1 MFFCDGPLWDTDAH
15 GSDGNLTDRAF
26 RTILSQKYLATWQG
40 CLCVLLGAQASC
52 SPRRHEDEES
62 QKDFFAS
69 SCLRGEA
76 FWLRLGCSVF
86 IRRIREVPW
95 PIAPFFRKK
104 YVTVFS
110 KERGYRPRN

>member
-1 MFFCDGPLWDTDAH
+1 
-15 GSDGNLTDRAF
+15 
-26 RTILSQKYLATWQG
+26 LSQKYLATWQG

-110 KERGYRPRN
+110 KRTTQYGRQKATMLEPVAMATYCLSSTV